1 MFLKTNPQLK
11 QDFCFVSPQ
20 LKCNNKIKYNISSI
34 FKTSIQNI
42 IIGTFF
48 NTNFQ
53 QSLLILSLPQMLA
66 EHIFVS
72 SKKRKDLTS
81 ATMQ

>member
-53 QSLLILSLPQMLA
+53 QSSLILSLPQMLV